1 MATKAT
7 ELGQLARLLTIDS
20 NGVTISGTLSATTLS
35 GNGAGLTGVTSY
47 TDSDFFGDLVLDSA
61 RTIVRGYFSAG
72 GDAAYDSATGR
83 ITVNVPEGYTDS
95 DTLSYLTTNTYATQS
110 YVTGAVNAVID
121 AAPGAMDTL
130 NELAAALNDDPN
142 AFNTLQTLINA
153 NLDSADAVL
162 LIDSDYV
169 RQRAAKFVHDTYR
182 FTATSGQTT
191 FSGSDTASKTLDYTQ
206 SNLFVQLNGV
216 NLVDNADFTA
226 TNGTSIV
233 LDQGADSGD
242 DLVITAFNHFDTT
255 FAQAFEY
262 THRFVATTGQTDFSG
277 SDVDGNVLIFNA
289 QGTIVS
295 LNGLTL
301 QPTIDYTASNGT
313 NVVLVTSADSADEL
327 LVRSFAKLEVADT
340 VSATNG
346 GTFGNNITVNGN
358 IIVTGTVDGVDVA
371 ATATT
376 ANAALPKAGGTMTGV
391 IAGFTSTGID
401 DNATSTAM
409 TIDSSGNVLVGT
421 TVTDTAAVGFR
432 YRSSLNAISSVA
444 DSGVSAYF
452 GRRSSDGDIVTF
464 RKDDA
469 TVGSIGTDGSRI
481 YIGTGDT
488 GLYFWT
494 SNNAVLPWNTTTN
507 IERDNA
513 IDLGNSIGRFK
524 DLYLSGGV
532 NFGAATGGTGTSSSN
547 VLDDYEEGTWYPEIG
562 GTTSNPT
569 VTYQTRRGRYIRI
582 GKVLH
587 IWFYMYNGPGLVT
600 GGSGVLQIKNLP
612 FAITGTTGLG
622 AYPFIPA
629 GYVHMA
635 GASLT
640 SQAGNTL
647 RWQANA
653 DPTTVLNVYA
663 TGSSTWGTNFYEL
676 SGSGSLPIS

>member
-35 GNGAGLTGVTSY
+35 GNGAGLTGVTS
-47 TDSDFFGDLVLDSA
+47 
-61 RTIVRGYFSAG
+61 
-72 GDAAYDSATGR
+72 
-83 ITVNVPEGYTDS
+83 YTDS

-376 ANAALPKAGGTMTGV
+376 ANAALPKAGGTMTGALNV
-391 IAGFTSTGID
+391 NNTISSNKGSAGTLATFTDGVNSNFVVETSSLLTTIG
-401 DNATSTAM
+401 NGGGSTALAFKSNNTTGM
-409 TIDSSGNVLVGT
+409 TLDAAGNVGIGTSSVAARLEVASPASTPAVLRLSSNKTGTGSGDRGRLDFYSADNSGTAYQLGYMDYDRSDGTGTASYIAWGNRVAGTVAERMRINSSGNLAFPAGKGIDFSATTSYSGT
-421 TVTDTAAVGFR
+421 
-432 YRSSLNAISSVA
+432 
-444 DSGVSAYF
+444 VS
-452 GRRSSDGDIVTF
+452 
-464 RKDDA
+464 
-469 TVGSIGTDGSRI
+469 
-481 YIGTGDT
+481 
-488 GLYFWT
+488 
-494 SNNAVLPWNTTTN
+494 
-507 IERDNA
+507 
-513 IDLGNSIGRFK
+513 
-524 DLYLSGGV
+524 
-532 NFGAATGGTGTSSSN
+532 TSSE
-547 VLDDYEEGTWYPEIG
+547 VLDDYEEGTYM
-562 GTTSNPT
+562 PT
-569 VTYQTRRGRYIRI
+569 V
-582 GKVLH
+582 
-587 IWFYMYNGPGLVT
+587 
-600 GGSGVLQIKNLP
+600 GGSASFGTRTYGQQTGVYTKIGNMVRFSGSIQYSGQS
-612 FAITGTTGLG
+612 GTTGTMVISIPFTTSSSASWQGSFILG
-622 AYPFIPA
+622 YQGGFTTIGHVGYTDPGRSDFFIRNE
-629 GYVHMA
+629 G
-635 GASLT
+635 
-640 SQAGNTL
+640 Q
-647 RWQANA
+647 
-653 DPTTVLNVYA
+653 
-663 TGSSTWGTNFYEL
+663 SSGTIQWNQMPSSAHIIFGGTFQTD
-676 SGSGSLPIS
+676 S

>member
-469 TVGSIGTDGSRI
+469 TVGSIGTAGGDLLIYSTEASHGGLRFGEGYTFPVNNTGATSDG
-481 YIGTGDT
+481 
-488 GLYFWT
+488 
-494 SNNAVLPWNTTTN
+494 
-507 IERDNA
+507 A
-513 IDLGNSIGRFK
+513 IDLGLSVGRFK

-532 NFGAATGGTGTSSSN
+532 NFGSAGGTGTSSSN

-640 SQAGNTL
+640 PQAGNTL

>member
-358 IIVTGTVDGVDVA
+358 IIVTGTVDGIDVA

-401 DNATSTAM
+401 DNATSTAI
-409 TIDSSGNVLVGT
+409 TLDASGNVG
-421 TVTDTAAVGFR
+421 
-432 YRSSLNAISSVA
+432 I
-444 DSGVSAYF
+444 
-452 GRRSSDGDIVTF
+452 
-464 RKDDA
+464 
-469 TVGSIGTDGSRI
+469 
-481 YIGTGDT
+481 
-488 GLYFWT
+488 
-494 SNNAVLPWNTTTN
+494 
-507 IERDNA
+507 
-513 IDLGNSIGRFK
+513 
-524 DLYLSGGV
+524 
-532 NFGAATGGTGTSSSN
+532 GTSSPAKKLDVLGEAQISYNGMDTYLYYQSTSNYTGRKTDGNMWMNVAGAQAN
-547 VLDDYEEGTWYPEIG
+547 VL
-562 GTTSNPT
+562 
-569 VTYQTRRGRYIRI
+569 
-582 GKVLH
+582 VL
-587 IWFYMYNGPGLVT
+587 
-600 GGSGVLQIKNLP
+600 
-612 FAITGTTGLG
+612 A
-622 AYPFIPA
+622 A
-629 GYVHMA
+629 
-635 GASLT
+635 
-640 SQAGNTL
+640 L
-647 RWQANA
+647 RK
-653 DPTTVLNVYA
+653 
-663 TGSSTWGTNFYEL
+663 
-676 SGSGSLPIS
+676 SGSTRQAMCL

>member
-301 QPTIDYTASNGT
+301 QPTVDYTASNGT

-358 IIVTGTVDGVDVA
+358 IIVTGTVDGIDVA

-401 DNATSTAM
+401 DNATSTAI
-409 TIDSSGNVLVGT
+409 TLDASGNLLVGKSSNAFGT
-421 TVTDTAAVGFR
+421 TGVT
-432 YRSSLNAISSVA
+432 LNPDGSNNMTRASDPPLA
-444 DSGVSAYF
+444 LN
-452 GRRSSDGDIVTF
+452 RLTSDGTILNLY
-464 RKDDA
+464 KDGS
-469 TVGSIGTDGSRI
+469 TVGSIGTEGGYTKIIGGNGSVGSGLGFFNLAVNPRNAAGSLADGTISL
-481 YIGTGDT
+481 GEG
-488 GLYFWT
+488 
-494 SNNAVLPWNTTTN
+494 SN
-507 IERDNA
+507 
-513 IDLGNSIGRFK
+513 RFK

-532 NFGAATGGTGTSSSN
+532 YLGGTGSAN
-547 VLDDYEEGTWYPEIG
+547 HLDDYEESVFVLTVNQGGISIDTNYDEAFYTKVGRSVTVSGLVLATSSGDSNVLKINLPFVAATRSANQTDYFIGSVMSYNVPTGTG
-562 GTTSNPT
+562 GLVPYIAVNTDKLVFQKTADNGVWSSIVGT
-569 VTYQTRRGRYIRI
+569 QLASGDHFYFTITYQT
-582 GKVLH
+582 
-587 IWFYMYNGPGLVT
+587 N
-600 GGSGVLQIKNLP
+600 
-612 FAITGTTGLG
+612 
-622 AYPFIPA
+622 
-629 GYVHMA
+629 
-635 GASLT
+635 
-640 SQAGNTL
+640 
-647 RWQANA
+647 
-653 DPTTVLNVYA
+653 
-663 TGSSTWGTNFYEL
+663 
-676 SGSGSLPIS
+676 